1 MDGRIMVDVAEMLK
15 AGFLDRD
22 LFQCDAE
29 GADEVASVSIGA
41 VGRTEAGIVMPMIC
55 PRGIFRAS
63 NVMTVTSRAR
73 VESSPPEIPTTAV

>member
-41 VGRTEAGIVMPMIC
+41 VGRTEAGHRDADDLP
-55 PRGIFRAS
+55 PWHLQS
-63 NVMTVTSRAR
+63 
-73 VESSPPEIPTTAV
+73 VERHDGHEQSQGGVQPA